1 MSEDELQIHD
11 VVSTY
16 VAGFNR
22 GNKELLLQVLHPRFV
37 SSGFF
42 QNKLQWDSAEEF
54 GSFCAQAAP
63 NPDGPIPEWKIET
76 LVISGQTAVAIVRDK
91 WGSRQ
96 FRDSLTLLKD
106 GGRWQIVFK
115 AFHILD

>member
-1 MSEDELQIHD
+1 M
-11 VVSTY
+11 
-16 VAGFNR
+16 
-22 GNKELLLQVLHPRFV
+22 
-37 SSGFF
+37 
-42 QNKLQWDSAEEF
+42 
-54 GSFCAQAAP
+54 
-63 NPDGPIPEWKIET
+63 
-76 LVISGQTAVAIVRDK
+76 AIVRDK

>member
-22 GNKELLLQVLHPRFV
+22 GKRELLLEALHPRFV
-37 SSGFF
+37 SAGFF
-42 QNKLQWDSAEEF
+42 QHELQWDSAEEF
-54 GSFCAQAAP
+54 ASFCAQAAP
-63 NPDGPIPEWKIET
+63 DPDGPIPEWRIET
-76 LVISGQTAVAIVRDK
+76 LVISGQTAVAIIRDR
-91 WGSRQ
+91 WGVRQ

-106 GGRWQIVFK
+106 SGRWQIVFK